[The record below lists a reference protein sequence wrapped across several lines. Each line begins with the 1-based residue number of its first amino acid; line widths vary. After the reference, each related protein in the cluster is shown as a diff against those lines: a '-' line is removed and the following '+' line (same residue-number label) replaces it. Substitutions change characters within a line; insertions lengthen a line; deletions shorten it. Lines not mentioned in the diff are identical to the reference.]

1 MRILLVNFCKLSKE
15 DLGGVGVAV
24 MQLANSFRARN
35 SSSAVVQMGDK
46 WRPQA
51 VLPDQIPTWCIAG
64 PSFPTIRRPR
74 SWASFVRSALQLE
87 RILYAFKP
95 DIVNVHFPV
104 NQSLPVVAAASLHHR
119 WRLVVTLHNSDIRLS
134 PFLEPRLRIW
144 QRRLMD
150 CADAVTAV
158 SAALLEDAIRL
169 YPSIAKK
176 GYVIHN
182 GIEDR
187 WFDSGPVASQESAK
201 YVLSVGRLHEMK
213 GLDILLR
220 AWSKICSQLPTRQ
233 LWLVGEGPE
242 ESNLRK
248 LVQELGI
255 SASVRFLGKKNF
267 AELIPLYRN
276 AELFILSSRREGF
289 PFTLLEASASG
300 TLCVAAGIPGIGELI
315 EDQATGFLVA
325 PENPEELASTMLRA
339 LQLDSIVKERIIE
352 AAKRKVQEHFTEDR
366 MAMGYLNLFGSLK

>member
-1 MRILLVNFCKLSKE
+1 
-15 DLGGVGVAV
+15 
-24 MQLANSFRARN
+24 
-35 SSSAVVQMGDK
+35 
-46 WRPQA
+46 
-51 VLPDQIPTWCIAG
+51 
-64 PSFPTIRRPR
+64 
-74 SWASFVRSALQLE
+74 
-87 RILYAFKP
+87 
-95 DIVNVHFPV
+95 
-104 NQSLPVVAAASLHHR
+104 
-119 WRLVVTLHNSDIRLS
+119 
-134 PFLEPRLRIW
+134 
-144 QRRLMD
+144 MD

-176 GYVIHN
+176 GYVVHN

-220 AWSKICSQLPTRQ
+220 AWSKICSQLSTRQ

-248 LVQELGI
+248 LVQGLGI
-255 SASVRFLGKKNF
+255 STSVRFLGKRNF

-276 AELFILSSRREGF
+276 AELFVLSSRREGF
-289 PFTLLEASASG
+289 PFTLLEASACG
-300 TLCVAAGIPGIGELI
+300 TLCIAAGIPGIGELI

-325 PENPEELASTMLRA
+325 PENPEELASTILRV
-339 LQLDSIVKERIIE
+339 LQFDSEAKDRIIE
-352 AAKRKVQEHFTEDR
+352 AANRKVQEHFTEDR
-366 MAMGYLNLFGSLK
+366 MAMGYLNLFGALK